1 MRSISAVNTQESAL
15 RIELSMPTTEPDMPE
30 RSSLIPPSEQ
40 DWPCMEEDVAGP
52 TGLVWPY
59 LLAV

>member
-1 MRSISAVNTQESAL
+1 MDSSSAVNTQESAL
-15 RIELSMPTTEPDMPE
+15 KSELSMPTTEPDMPE
-30 RSSLIPPSEQ
+30 GSLVIPPSEQ

-59 LLAV
+59 LFAV